1 MTSSVEDAERCV
13 QSGADVVV
21 AQGAEAGGH
30 RSTFDIPDDGEVP
43 MIGTFALV
51 PQVVRAVDVPVVATG
66 GIMDGHGLAAA
77 LALGAQG
84 AQLGTRFLVAAES
97 GASEGYQRR
106 VREARDTDSVITRA
120 LSGRPARGLP
130 NRLMAALEAAGPPA
144 LGYPLQAAAS
154 GDLRAAAAAADRPDL
169 VSLWAGQAAGMAT
182 GSPPAAAIVEEVVA
196 EAAAVLRDLAPPA

>member
-1 MTSSVEDAERCV
+1 
-13 QSGADVVV
+13 VVV
-21 AQGAEAGGH
+21 AQGVEAGGH

-144 LGYPLQAAAS
+144 LGYPRQAAAS